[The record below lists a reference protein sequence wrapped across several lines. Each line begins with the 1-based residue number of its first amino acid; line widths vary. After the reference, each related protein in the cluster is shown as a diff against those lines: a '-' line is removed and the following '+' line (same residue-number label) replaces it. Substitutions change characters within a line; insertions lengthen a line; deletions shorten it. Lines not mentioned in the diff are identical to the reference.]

1 MGGICQAVGGGWVGG
16 GYMPGRRGWVGGG
29 YMPGHRGWVGGGY
42 MPGHSICQAVGGWV
56 GGGYMLVGGG
66 YILLRILGTI
76 CQADESS
83 LGGT

>member
-1 MGGICQAVGGGWVGG
+1 MGGWVGGICQAVGGGG
-16 GYMPGRRGWVGGG
+16 
-29 YMPGHRGWVGGGY
+29 
-42 MPGHSICQAVGGWV
+42 V

-83 LGGT
+83 LGGTALFRWSTLYTMS